1 LRACKRTLCMIQPA
15 KPSGKRA
22 ARTVRNLCCVLP
34 DARSVQPGPG
44 HHGHVDKLVAEVLER
59 HIIVLWLV
67 GNNNG
72 HLVTTIPVSVSVPVR
87 FLHDRPAVLRRGR
100 RRSRRGWGRNR
111 ERVRVGGVWR
121 RRARGARRAD
131 VRVGQGEGRA
141 GAVSRFTRDGNGCGS
156 RHRARRPR
164 VRRLVVRT
172 TPDGLRVRGRLG
184 VGCAVPGIIFA
195 PLCDRIRKV

>member
-1 LRACKRTLCMIQPA
+1 MIQPA
-15 KPSGKRA
+15 KPSSKRA

-34 DARSVQPGPG
+34 DARSVRPGPG

-67 GNNNG
+67 GNNNS
-72 HLVTTIPVSVSVPVR
+72 HLVTTIPFSVSVPVR

-100 RRSRRGWGRNR
+100 RGRRGRSRGRGGWGRNR

-131 VRVGQGEGRA
+131 VRVGQGEGRT
-141 GAVSRFTRDGNGCGS
+141 GAVSRFARDGNGCGS
-156 RHRARRPR
+156 
-164 VRRLVVRT
+164 
-172 TPDGLRVRGRLG
+172 
-184 VGCAVPGIIFA
+184 
-195 PLCDRIRKV
+195 